1 MRRRLTFPFPH
12 DSRCRTAARRG
23 WGAEDVRE
31 ALESGEAER
40 LGLDRGLVRLCR
52 SRERSRRARHP
63 FPAGGARALAGE
75 ATPHR
80 LASAYDPFDR
90 GTSPAGFT

>member
-1 MRRRLTFPFPH
+1 MF
-12 DSRCRTAARRG
+12 
-23 WGAEDVRE
+23 RE

-40 LGLDRGLVRLCR
+40 LGLDRGFVRLCR

-63 FPAGGARALAGE
+63 FPDGVARALAGE
-75 ATPHR
+75 ANVRR